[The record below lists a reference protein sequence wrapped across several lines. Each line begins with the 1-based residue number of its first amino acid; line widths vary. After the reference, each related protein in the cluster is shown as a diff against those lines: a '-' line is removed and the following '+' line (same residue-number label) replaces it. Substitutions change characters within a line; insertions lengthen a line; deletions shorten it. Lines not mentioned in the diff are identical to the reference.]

1 VLIKYILTKYTNK
14 QLSEVETALIILS
27 KDYDQLFNV
36 IDELI
41 SRQGYRTKKN
51 GIQIIHDTYFDT
63 KDEILQKNEIA
74 LRIRIID
81 EQVSK
86 ITLKI
91 LQNTTENYSE
101 RIEIEDIYSTEML
114 NQIILKINSY
124 LNLNIFNFPLKY
136 YNNDPKLNLIN
147 LGFKKILN
155 KQTQRKIFDAVNKS
169 SNQTEFEFMFDTIT
183 YIFDNNNITNVEL
196 EIESK
201 LSKNNKTIL
210 KDFVKELRLNQNLFK
225 YWPYNKLLTG
235 KVIEIL
241 LDNNELIKNKDY
253 DDKKILTLSGL
264 DKIELFIES
273 RNHLTT
279 KT

>member
-1 VLIKYILTKYTNK
+1 M
-14 QLSEVETALIILS
+14 SEVETALIILS

-41 SRQGYRTKKN
+41 SRKGYRTKKN

-63 KDEILQKNEIA
+63 KDEILKKNEIA

-124 LNLNIFNFPLKY
+124 LNLNIFNLPLKY

-147 LGFKKILN
+147 LGFKIILN
-155 KQTQRKIFDAVNKS
+155 KQTQRKIFNAVNKS
-169 SNQTEFEFMFDTIT
+169 SNQTEFEFVFDTTT
-183 YIFDNNNITNVEL
+183 YIFDNNNITNLEL

-201 LSKNNKTIL
+201 LSKNNTIL
-210 KDFVKELRLNQNLFK
+210 KDFVRELKLNQTLFK

-235 KVIEIL
+235 IVIETL
-241 LDNNELIKNKDY
+241 LDNNELIENKDY
-253 DDKKILTLSGL
+253 DDDKILTLSGL

-273 RNHLTT
+273 RNT
-279 KT
+279 

>member
-1 VLIKYILTKYTNK
+1 
-14 QLSEVETALIILS
+14 LSEVETAFIILS
-27 KDYDQLFNV
+27 KDYDQLFGV

-41 SRQGYRTKKN
+41 SSKGYRTKKK

-63 KDEILQKNEIA
+63 KDEILKKNEIA

-124 LNLNIFNFPLKY
+124 LNLNIFSFPLKY

-155 KQTQRKIFDAVNKS
+155 KQTQRKIFNAVNKS
-169 SNQTEFEFMFDTIT
+169 SNQTEFEFVFDTIT
-183 YIFDNNNITNVEL
+183 YIFDNNNNITNLEL

-210 KDFVKELRLNQNLFK
+210 KDFVRELRLNQDLFK

>member
-1 VLIKYILTKYTNK
+1 M
-14 QLSEVETALIILS
+14 SEVETAFIILS

-41 SRQGYRTKKN
+41 SRKGYRTKKN

-63 KDEILQKNEIA
+63 KDEILKKNEIA

-101 RIEIEDIYSTEML
+101 RIEIEDIYSTKML

-124 LNLNIFNFPLKY
+124 LNLNICNLPLKS

-155 KQTQRKIFDAVNKS
+155 KQTQRKIFNAVNKS
-169 SNQTEFEFMFDTIT
+169 SNQSEFEFVFDTTT
-183 YIFDNNNITNVEL
+183 YIFDDDDDDNNNITNLEL

-201 LSKNNKTIL
+201 LSKNNNTIL
-210 KDFVKELRLNQNLFK
+210 KDFVRELRLDQSLFK

-241 LDNNELIKNKDY
+241 LDNNELIENKDY
-253 DDKKILTLSGL
+253 DDKKILTSSGL

-273 RNHLTT
+273 R